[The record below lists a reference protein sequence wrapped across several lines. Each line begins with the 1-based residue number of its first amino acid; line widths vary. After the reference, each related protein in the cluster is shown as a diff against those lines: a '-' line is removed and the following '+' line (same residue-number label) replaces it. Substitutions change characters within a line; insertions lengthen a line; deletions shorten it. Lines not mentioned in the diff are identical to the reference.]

1 MILKILDYDENEIN
15 KLLNKKEKDKK
26 GGGLLSNIFHK
37 K

>member
-15 KLLNKKEKDKK
+15 KLLNKKEKEKK
-26 GGGLLSNIFHK
+26 GILNLFK

>member
-15 KLLNKKEKDKK
+15 RILNKKDKEKK
-26 GGGLLSNIFHK
+26 GILNIFK